1 MATNPLA
8 PDPLTDIDGPPLFE
22 PDYREPV
29 QDPNIDPKI
38 DPSIDPDSGKLPQDE
53 PGDDEPQEDSDDE
66 PLAYEDE
73 LVEPIVE
80 SDIEIDDA
88 IFGEHRAKAGTIG

>member
-1 MATNPLA
+1 MMATNPLA
-8 PDPLTDIDGPPLFE
+8 PDPLTDIDGPPLIRTRLQRAGPR
-22 PDYREPV
+22 PD
-29 QDPNIDPKI
+29 IDPI
-38 DPSIDPDSGKLPQDE
+38 RDPDSGKLPQDE
-53 PGDDEPQEDSDDE
+53 PGDEEPEEDPDDE